1 MRAGQSDTPQ
11 EIQSLLVDG
20 YRRMTPRE
28 KLERVNQL
36 NRSLRTLAIAG
47 IRQRIGDDL
56 PERELQLRLA
66 ALSIDRQ
73 TMIDAFGWDPDEHGL

>member
-1 MRAGQSDTPQ
+1 MRAGQSDTPK
-11 EIQSLLVDG
+11 EIERLLVQG
-20 YRRMTPRE
+20 YRRMTPGE

-36 NRSLRTLAIAG
+36 NRSLRTLALAG
-47 IRQRIGDDL
+47 IRQRFGDDL
-56 PERELQLRLA
+56 SEAELQLRLA

>member
-1 MRAGQSDTPQ
+1 MRAGQSDTPK
-11 EIQSLLVDG
+11 EIERLLVHG
-20 YRRMTPRE
+20 YRRMTPGE

-36 NRSLRTLAIAG
+36 NRSLRTLALAG
-47 IRQRIGDDL
+47 IRQRFGGDL
-56 PERELQLRLA
+56 SETELQLRLA